1 MFGLFTKY
9 TTVEVVIPKCKID
22 SPNCFLHAHFIEAR
36 IKACA
41 SYVQHIEINA
51 LSGKVQLL
59 IPEDCFTQLKHDLNN
74 LKDRLG
80 NKIEVFV

>member
-1 MFGLFTKY
+1 MFGLFMNYISVDVK
-9 TTVEVVIPKCKID
+9 IPKCKID
-22 SPNCFLHAHFIEAR
+22 SPNCFLHAHFVETR

-41 SYVQHIEINA
+41 NYVQHVEVNA
-51 LSGKVQLL
+51 LTGNVILQ
-59 IPEDCFTQLKHDLNN
+59 IPENYTMQLKQDLNN